1 MTAIHQSYVWEK
13 YDIIILIMP
22 KSASLTLTKKVDSSS
37 RRKAKQLED
46 SQSFIYFI
54 IKINTKFYIIIVYIN
69 RRGIRKLRGN
79 S

>member
-54 IKINTKFYIIIVYIN
+54 IKINTKFYIIIVYIAEELEN
-69 RRGIRKLRGN
+69 
-79 S
+79 